1 MSFDFSLTTFSPKG
15 KLLQIEYALKA
26 VSSLEVATA
35 AFGSDDKALQQS
47 SEAALALE
55 KLADTA
61 RLRFTREVA
70 QLLDDFNKTRAEILA
85 DLLHD
90 KLDRHARDAQR
101 YQDAL
106 VNLPFDGLPPRR
118 PTARLLGSS

>member
-1 MSFDFSLTTFSPKG
+1 MA
-15 KLLQIEYALKA
+15 QIG
-26 VSSLEVATA
+26 
-35 AFGSDDKALQQS
+35 GSRVENGQ
-47 SEAALALE
+47 
-55 KLADTA
+55 
-61 RLRFTREVA
+61 
-70 QLLDDFNKTRAEILA
+70 TRAEILA

-118 PTARLLGSS
+118 EPLDDRPPLDAPPQVGVPEGKDDDGPAAVAAFGEEKAT